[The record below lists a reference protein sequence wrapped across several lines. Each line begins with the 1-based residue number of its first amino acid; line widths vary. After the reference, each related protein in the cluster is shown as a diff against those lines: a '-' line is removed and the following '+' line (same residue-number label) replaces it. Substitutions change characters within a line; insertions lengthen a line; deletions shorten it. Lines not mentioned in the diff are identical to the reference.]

1 MTKNRFEAFTDA
13 VVAIVLT
20 VLVLELDLPESGSFQ
35 ALYAVRH
42 EFLIYLVSFFSLAI
56 YWNNHHQL
64 LHGVKKIGGWT
75 LWANNLLILALSLFP
90 FATSWVSDFP
100 SALGAQAFYG
110 GVILLADFTYFLLC
124 QALIAVNDQEVK
136 KHIHAFMRKTRVTVV
151 INCLALIC
159 GWLIRPELVIVI
171 DGLSLLLWVVPYK
184 SVALKKV

>member
-20 VLVLELDLPESGSFQ
+20 VLVLDLDLPESGSFQ
-35 ALYAVRH
+35 GLYAVRH

-100 SALGAQAFYG
+100 SALGAQVFYG

-124 QALIAVNDQEVK
+124 WALIAVNDREVK
-136 KHIHAFMRKTRVTVV
+136 EHIHAFMRKTGVTVA
-151 INCLALIC
+151 INCLALVI
-159 GWLIRPELVIVI
+159 GWLVRPELVIII
-171 DGLSLLLWVVPYK
+171 DGLSLLLWIVPYK
-184 SVALKKV
+184 SLKLKKN

>member
-20 VLVLELDLPESGSFQ
+20 VLVLDLDLPADGSLK
-35 ALYAVRH
+35 ALYEVRR

-90 FATSWVSDFP
+90 FSTSWVSDFP
-100 SALGAQAFYG
+100 TALGAQFFYG

-124 QALIAVNDQEVK
+124 QALIAVNDEEGK
-136 KHIHAFMRKTRVTVV
+136 AHIHAFMRKTGVTVL
-151 INCLALIC
+151 INCLALLL
-159 GWLIRPELVIVI
+159 GWLVRPELVIII
-171 DGLSLLLWVVPYK
+171 DGLALLLWVVPYK
-184 SVALKKV
+184 SVSLKHA